1 MKKVNTKWMVKVA
14 MLSAVSVV
22 LMLFEFPLPFIA
34 PTFYKLDF
42 SEVPV
47 LIGTF
52 ALGPLA
58 GVVIEFIKVLL
69 NLIINGSITGGV
81 GEFAN
86 FLVGVCFVLPAGLI
100 YKHNKSKKQAVK
112 GMITGTI
119 IMVVAGVFVNAFLL
133 IPAYGNALGIS
144 TETFINM
151 GKAIYTSID
160 SLWKLVLLCVAPFNA
175 LKCILV
181 SLITAVIYKP
191 LSRIFKAN

>member
-34 PTFYKLDF
+34 PPFYELDF

-58 GVVIEFIKVLL
+58 GVVIEFVKVLL
-69 NLIINGSITGGV
+69 NLLINGSITGGV

-86 FLVGVCFVLPAGLI
+86 FLVGVCFVFPAGLI
-100 YKHNKSKKQAVK
+100 YKHNKSKKQ
-112 GMITGTI
+112 
-119 IMVVAGVFVNAFLL
+119 GVL
-133 IPAYGNALGIS
+133 YGFFG
-144 TETFINM
+144 E
-151 GKAIYTSID
+151 
-160 SLWKLVLLCVAPFNA
+160 
-175 LKCILV
+175 
-181 SLITAVIYKP
+181 
-191 LSRIFKAN
+191 

>member
-1 MKKVNTKWMVKVA
+1 MTKINTKWMVKVG

-34 PTFYKLDF
+34 PPFYELDF

-69 NLIINGSITGGV
+69 NLLVNGTITGGV

-86 FLVGVCFVLPAGLI
+86 FLVGACFVLPAGII
-100 YKHNKSKKQAVK
+100 YKQKKTKIQAVI
-112 GMITGTI
+112 GMLAGTV
-119 IMVVAGVFVNAFLL
+119 IMVIAGVFVNAFLL
-133 IPAYGNALGIS
+133 IPAYGSALGIPM
-144 TETFINM
+144 EAFVGM
-151 GKAIYTSID
+151 GSAIHSSID

-175 LKCILV
+175 LKCVIV
-181 SLITAVIYKP
+181 SLITALIYKP
-191 LSRIFKAN
+191 LRRILK